1 MSRNEDRNDGITT
14 TSLAF
19 EYVSG
24 ILRGEERDQVQT
36 RLQSDESLRAEVRF
50 WEEQLMAIQS
60 QEERPPMPSSWDAIV
75 DKINAPKHEPTR
87 QQVREQESQKTGFS
101 WANFWQ
107 WGAPTF
113 AAIALMFVMFG
124 YNPITSQTSTPNTD
138 YVAVLTDNS
147 GKALLTA
154 LTAQEGKSMWL
165 KWEIEQLDEDSDA
178 QLWAVSKRDGEIR
191 PITVLENTK
200 IEKLE
205 LSEANWRLITDASY
219 LLLTKEE
226 EGGSAIDEPSDILLA
241 KGFCVRF
248 SQS

>member
-1 MSRNEDRNDGITT
+1 MSRNEDRNDDITT

-24 ILRGEERDQVQT
+24 ILRDDEREAVKA
-36 RLQSDESLRAEVRF
+36 RLQNDETLRNEVHF

-60 QEERPPMPSSWDAIV
+60 IEERPPLPNSWDNILHKV
-75 DKINAPKHEPTR
+75 NTNKVEKPNIEQTETR
-87 QQVREQESQKTGFS
+87 ESGFS

-124 YNPITSQTSTPNTD
+124 YTPGSSSPATPNAD
-138 YVAVLTDNS
+138 YVAVLTDDS

-165 KWEIEQLDEDSDA
+165 KWEIDKLDKDSDA

-191 PITVLENTK
+191 PISVLENTQVA
-200 IEKLE
+200 KLD
-205 LSEANWRLITDASY
+205 LDEANWRLITDAAY
-219 LLLTKEE
+219 LLLTQEE
-226 EGGSAIDEPSDILLA
+226 KGGSAIDEPSDILLA

-248 SQS
+248 TQS